1 MVWDRW
7 CVTKV
12 VCDKALVKDGVR
24 QMLCVTKMCVCER
37 WCERWCVT
45 KMVCYK
51 VLVKDGVRKMLC
63 DKNVSVTKMCV

>member
-24 QMLCVTKMCVCER
+24 QMLCVTKMCVC
-37 WCERWCVT
+37 
-45 KMVCYK
+45 
-51 VLVKDGVRKMLC
+51 VKDGVK
-63 DKNVSVTKMCV
+63 DGV